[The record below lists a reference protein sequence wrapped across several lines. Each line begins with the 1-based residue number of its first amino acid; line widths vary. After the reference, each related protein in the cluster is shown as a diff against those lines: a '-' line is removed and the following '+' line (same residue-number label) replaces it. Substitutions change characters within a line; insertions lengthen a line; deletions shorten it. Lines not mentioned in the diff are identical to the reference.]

1 MRGSYSRAARRVRR
15 TAYCLGDA
23 VRRHCEGTRSRCAA
37 KAPTSCS
44 LDTGCTSGPSVLAH
58 AIDALA
64 SVPAESVEASPLLG
78 IVAGWPSVP
87 PQRLHCELNSM
98 LRTHQLV
105 NRHLI
110 PFDHGMMAHSIEC
123 RVPFLDREVAQFISA
138 VPEPARTAGNTSK
151 VLLRLVV
158 SDLLRA
164 SGTGITRLVLD
175 RRPSPFPAAIHEARI
190 GLVRRITGIL
200 STCDRERSRLDGS
213 PPDSKIIL
221 ARRGR
226 DDLPASSGPRRR
238 HGTGQAGGEILDAV
252 SR

>member
-1 MRGSYSRAARRVRR
+1 MRRAGSAY

-23 VRRHCEGTRSRCAA
+23 VRRHCEGTKVALCGEGADE
-37 KAPTSCS
+37 
-44 LDTGCTSGPSVLAH
+44 LFSGYWMHVRPQAYLAH

-175 RRPSPFPAAIHEARI
+175 RRPSPFPAAIHEARM

-200 STCDRERSRLDGS
+200 STCDRERSRLARFATGLEDLFWLGAVETIFLHHRARVDGMEL
-213 PPDSKIIL
+213 DGL
-221 ARRGR
+221 E
-226 DDLPASSGPRRR
+226 
-238 HGTGQAGGEILDAV
+238 GEILDAV